1 MRCYYNRIFLLLERN
16 ITPFSSSRMNMGE
29 RGDILE
35 WYGGED
41 SEPIYLDDDDDDD
54 QEQIAATN
62 QDDESLTKF
71 YLYPVVKKA
80 SGNYRMN
87 HLVRLDKKS
96 PDNYRMNH
104 LVRFRVKKASPG
116 YLTRQLRNDKTNV
129 WNKILN
135 RI

>member
-1 MRCYYNRIFLLLERN
+1 
-16 ITPFSSSRMNMGE
+16 MNMGE

-41 SEPIYLDDDDDDD
+41 TEPIYLDDDDDED
-54 QEQIAATN
+54 QEQIVAPN
-62 QDDESLTKF
+62 QDDESLTNV
-71 YLYPVVKKA
+71 YLYPVVKRA